1 MIKYIFSFLY
11 MQKKKRFLLHDGIGW
26 DPFVS
31 DCAKSLKLLLNYI
44 FFRDCKVSEYLNKCR
59 PPWLLETNLVSATV
73 PNCDFFFIERNH
85 IDPRFSIFHQPKEIS
100 RILTHFPL
108 SFQTGNN
115 EQWRNCPKKS
125 WVVSHPGVYLA
136 ASDVTHINCQSIFF
150 QSKSANLS

>member
-1 MIKYIFSFLY
+1 M
-11 MQKKKRFLLHDGIGW
+11 
-26 DPFVS
+26 
-31 DCAKSLKLLLNYI
+31 
-44 FFRDCKVSEYLNKCR
+44 
-59 PPWLLETNLVSATV
+59 
-73 PNCDFFFIERNH
+73 PNCDFFIERNH

-136 ASDVTHINCQSIFF
+136 ASDVIYVNCQSIFF
-150 QSKSANLS
+150 QSKPVNLSGQLYPNLSEQELWGASSKVFPWPRPFSVVKGGKFFSCYFSCNGALLWIEGVWMVKSLIISTGQGRGVSC